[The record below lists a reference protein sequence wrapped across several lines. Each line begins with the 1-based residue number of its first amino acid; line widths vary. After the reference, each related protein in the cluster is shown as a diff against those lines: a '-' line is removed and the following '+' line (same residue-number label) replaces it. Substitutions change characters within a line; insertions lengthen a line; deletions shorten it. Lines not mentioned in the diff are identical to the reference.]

1 MNEQKGPTVNQ
12 LIQNTKDAEIGRLT
26 GRVIELQAYNTYYAG
41 EVERLAKENEELK
54 EKLESKE
61 KTKKKKGE

>member
-41 EVERLAKENEELK
+41 EVERLTKENEELK